1 MLVGQYDYAID
12 AKGRLNFPARFR
24 DAMGETFIV
33 TRWLDH
39 CLAAF
44 PAVEFEKVAAKIEEK
59 GLVKGRKVSRMLY
72 AAAVEVSDLSA
83 VTADLAQ
90 LQLAPRQYAVI
101 PHDGP
106 LSDMPAV
113 FEAIWKTWMPSSGRT
128 YSGHPVLER
137 YGPEFN
143 GAAGTGGFEIWI
155 PVKA

>member
-1 MLVGQYDYAID
+1 MSTITIAEPRIVAGSA
-12 AKGRLNFPARFR
+12 LNLAGLKARFGYGEIGAIQALWKR
-24 DAMGETFIV
+24 FNEICDAIPGQQGPTSYGV
-33 TRWLDH
+33 
-39 CLAAF
+39 CLNDDG
-44 PAVEFEKVAAKIEEK
+44 K
-59 GLVKGRKVSRMLY
+59 GFDY

-83 VTADLAQ
+83 VPADLAQ

-101 PHDGP
+101 AHDGP

-113 FEAIWKTWMPSSGRT
+113 FEAIWKAWLPSSGRT

-143 GAAGTGGFEIWI
+143 GTTGTGGFEIWI